1 MSCFSVSKGFIKFK
15 ESFILHISPHL
26 FRTHIRHRG
35 TVATCYGR
43 VSDLSVKLV
52 NNNKLIIRAIQ
63 NRRFHFRV
71 HVEGLATLLST
82 GATPRKP
89 SCFNVLLLH
98 QLEVYFIQNISSS
111 VKNSLRSSFL

>member
-71 HVEGLATLLST
+71 HVEGLATPLST
-82 GATPRKP
+82 GAT
-89 SCFNVLLLH
+89 
-98 QLEVYFIQNISSS
+98 QNISSS